1 VKEVKTVAIAER
13 KFSDFFDITDRF
25 EASDVI
31 YKDGYF
37 YVVFDNLY
45 QIAKI
50 RADLDPQKTGNKL
63 LGKTGDGPSGY
74 EGITFDEESKR
85 FYALV
90 ECAEYSDFKYRGKV
104 HEYNSN
110 FERRTGEWW
119 LDFDFKKDANK
130 GFEGL
135 SWVKRR
141 GKQYLLAVCEG
152 NNCAGG
158 KKGTERGN
166 GRIQVFEK
174 KNKNWDHVAVLPIPS
189 RVDFADYT
197 GLGVRGNR
205 VFVTSQESSSLWIG
219 ILSDEA
225 WMFENE
231 GSIYHF
237 PSNDGSPLYCN
248 IEGVSEAPQ
257 QNGLACFVAV
267 SDKRKKGQK
276 KKQCSSKDQSIHIFR
291 EA

>member
-1 VKEVKTVAIAER
+1 
-13 KFSDFFDITDRF
+13 
-25 EASDVI
+25 
-31 YKDGYF
+31 
-37 YVVFDNLY
+37 
-45 QIAKI
+45 
-50 RADLDPQKTGNKL
+50 
-63 LGKTGDGPSGY
+63 
-74 EGITFDEESKR
+74 
-85 FYALV
+85 
-90 ECAEYSDFKYRGKV
+90 V
-104 HEYNSN
+104 HEYDSN
-110 FERRTGEWW
+110 FECRTGEWW
-119 LDFDFKKDANK
+119 LNFDFKENTNK

-135 SWVKRR
+135 SWMKRR

-174 KNKNWDHVAVLPIPS
+174 KNRSWEHVAVLPIPS
-189 RVDFADYT
+189 SVDSEDYT

-225 WMFENE
+225 WTFENE

-237 PSNDGSPLYCN
+237 PTKDGRRLYCN
-248 IEGVSEAPQ
+248 IEGVSEIPQ
-257 QNGLACFVAV
+257 QNGLACFVVV

-276 KKQCSSKDQSIHIFR
+276 KNLCSSKDQSIHIFR
-291 EA
+291 ET